1 MRYILTHF
9 TLTLPCQDVLVYNAG
24 SPQLSYICQNYIY
37 IYINQEMNPA
47 DFGDILFLS
56 AVSEEQARLI
66 ENAGAL

>member
-1 MRYILTHF
+1 MQEVHNCPTFVKI
-9 TLTLPCQDVLVYNAG
+9 
-24 SPQLSYICQNYIY
+24 IYIY
-37 IYINQEMNPA
+37 IYIKNQEMNPA